1 MDVMSDESD
10 CELEPGPGPAK
21 DVGQAELQQLV
32 ELFNNLRCFNNIYL
46 NNRIMD
52 RELQHTD
59 LWEGNMARAEVS
71 ETEPLGV

>member
-10 CELEPGPGPAK
+10 CELEPGPGAGPAK
-21 DVGQAELQQLV
+21 DGELQQLV

-46 NNRIMD
+46 NNHIMD

-59 LWEGNMARAEVS
+59 LWEGNMAQAEVS